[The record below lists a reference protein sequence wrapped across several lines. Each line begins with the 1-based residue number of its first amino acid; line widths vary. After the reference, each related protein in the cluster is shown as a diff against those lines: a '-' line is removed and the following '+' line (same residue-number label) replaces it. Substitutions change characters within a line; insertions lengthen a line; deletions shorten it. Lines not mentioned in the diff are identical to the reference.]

1 LHLCN
6 SKKIKYFTLIKIGI
20 SIGDLNGIGPEVV
33 LKTFAD
39 NAMLNMCT
47 PIIYASQKSLAW
59 WRKHLQIEGLAFTTI
74 TSIDKTIAKQI
85 NIIEVWTEDIQ
96 IDPGKELP
104 VTGKY
109 AIKSFEAVCKD
120 LQAKKIDAIVTAPI
134 SKKNVQSAE
143 FPYHGHTDYLA
154 KLFGNGDALMMM
166 VSDDLR
172 VGLATVHIPITDVSK
187 NISTDGLQRKIEMLA
202 KSLRTDF
209 GIESPKI
216 AVLGLNPHAGEGGTI
231 GQEEKNIITPAI
243 QKLKEK
249 KLMVFGP
256 YSSDG
261 FFGNAQYK
269 HFDAVLALYHDQG
282 LIPFKTLAF
291 DSGVNYSAGLSAVRT
306 SPDHGTAFD
315 IAGKNLADESSFRSA
330 VFAAIDIVTHRNN
343 YVEMT
348 ANPLKRNQMNI
359 ERAGGVA

>member
-1 LHLCN
+1 MR
-6 SKKIKYFTLIKIGI
+6 IAI

-39 NAMLNMCT
+39 QTLLNQCT
-47 PIIYASQKSLAW
+47 PIIYASQKSIAW
-59 WRKHLQIEGLAFTTI
+59 WRKHIRLDNFNFN
-74 TSIDKTIAKQI
+74 TIASADKLIKHQI
-85 NIIEVWTEDIQ
+85 NVVEVWNEELQ

-109 AIKSFEAVCKD
+109 AVKSLEAACKD
-120 LQAKKIDAIVTAPI
+120 LAAGKVDALVTAPI
-134 SKKNVQSAE
+134 SKKNVYSPE
-143 FPYHGHTDYLA
+143 FPYNGHTDYLA
-154 KLFGNGDALMMM
+154 KLFGNGESLMMM
-166 VSDDLR
+166 VSDSLR
-172 VGLATVHIPITDVSK
+172 IGLTTVHIPVQDISK
-187 NISTDGLQRKIEMLA
+187 NLSIEKVQRKIEMLA
-202 KSLRTDF
+202 QSLKKDF
-209 GIESPKI
+209 VIESGKI

-231 GQEEKNIITPAI
+231 GQEEKTILVPAI
-243 QKLKEK
+243 QKTKEK
-249 KLMVFGP
+249 KILTFGP

-291 DSGVNYSAGLSAVRT
+291 DSGVNYTAGLNIVRT

-315 IAGKNLADESSFRSA
+315 IAGKNEADESSFRSA
-330 VFAAIDIVTHRNN
+330 VFVAIDIARNKKN
-343 YVEMT
+343 YEEIT
-348 ANPLKRNQMNI
+348 ANPLKRNQMKI

>member
-1 LHLCN
+1 
-6 SKKIKYFTLIKIGI
+6 LIKIGI
-20 SIGDLNGIGPEVV
+20 SIGDLNGIGPEVI

-39 NAMLNMCT
+39 PAMLNLCT
-47 PIIYASQKSLAW
+47 PVIYASQKSLAW
-59 WRKHLQIEGLAFTTI
+59 WRKHLHMDGFNFAVIA
-74 TSIDKTIAKQI
+74 SIDKVIAKQI
-85 NIIEVWTEDIQ
+85 NVIEVWNEDVQ

-109 AIKSFEAVCKD
+109 AIKSFEAACKD
-120 LQAKKIDAIVTAPI
+120 LGDKKIDALVTAPI
-134 SKKNVQSAE
+134 SKKNVKSND
-143 FPYHGHTDYLA
+143 FPYNGHTDYLA
-154 KLFGNGDALMMM
+154 KLFGGGDSLMMM

-172 VGLATVHIPITDVSK
+172 VGLATVHIPVSE
-187 NISTDGLQRKIEMLA
+187 ISANLTVEKVQRKIEMLA
-202 KSLRTDF
+202 QSLKKDF
-209 GIESPKI
+209 AIESPKI

-231 GQEEKNIITPAI
+231 GQEEKNSIIPAI
-243 QKLKEK
+243 QKTKDK
-249 KLMVFGP
+249 KIMAFGP

-291 DSGVNYSAGLSAVRT
+291 DSGVNYSAGLNAIRT

-315 IAGKNLADESSFRSA
+315 IAGKNEADESSFRSA
-330 VFAAIDIVTHRNN
+330 VFTAIDIARNRN
-343 YVEMT
+343 DFAEMT